1 MTFAFGF
8 ILGLCTMLF
17 LVILLKG
24 FVEYYKWKGRKILDL
39 GESILK
45 QKIEIEKQLK
55 EINNG

>member
-1 MTFAFGF
+1 MTFTFGF

-24 FVEYYKWKGRKILDL
+24 FVEYYKWKGRGILDL
-39 GESILK
+39 GEGILK